1 MAKKKTAKRARVRA
15 GARKAQRKTTARP
28 SAGRVRAFELMVA
41 GLAHDVRTP
50 LTGIL
55 AAADLLSTSNLGERE
70 RRWVAALSSSA
81 RHLEALTTLV
91 VDAVRTSGGNR
102 SLQAEPFD
110 ARALAQAAAA
120 SLAARAEAAGLAC
133 KVDLAEDLPT
143 QAIGDPVRLRAA
155 LENLIDNAVKFTRQG
170 EVAIKVG
177 ARGFAAGRVRLV
189 FAVTD
194 SGIGLTRGEMQR
206 LFRPFAQAS
215 EQVARRFGGAGLGLV
230 LVKRL
235 AKAMGGDLTA
245 DSRPGEGSTF
255 TFAAVVKAVPSPQ
268 KRMKMVRRARRQ

>member
-1 MAKKKTAKRARVRA
+1 MAKKTAAKRTRARA
-15 GARKAQRKTTARP
+15 GACKAKRKTTARP

-55 AAADLLSTSNLGERE
+55 AAADLLSASNLGERE

-81 RHLEALTTLV
+81 RHLEAVTTLV

-102 SLQAEPFD
+102 ALRAEPFD

-133 KVDLAEDLPT
+133 KVDLADDLPA

-170 EVAIKVG
+170 EVALNVG
-177 ARGFAAGRVRLV
+177 ARGLSGGRVRLV

-194 SGIGLTRGEMQR
+194 SGIGLTRREMQR

-255 TFAAVVKAVPSPQ
+255 TFAAVVKAVPSQ
-268 KRMKMVRRARRQ
+268 QNA

>member
-1 MAKKKTAKRARVRA
+1 MAWCIGVGIMAKKTAARRVRA
-15 GARKAQRKTTARP
+15 RTGTRKSVRKTAARP
-28 SAGRVRAFELMVA
+28 SASRVRAFELMVA

-55 AAADLLSTSNLGERE
+55 AAADLLSASDLGERE
-70 RRWVAALSSSA
+70 RRWVAALTSSA

-91 VDAVRTSGGNR
+91 VDAVKTKGHDLALR
-102 SLQAEPFD
+102 ADPFD
-110 ARALAQAAAA
+110 APALAQAAAA

-133 KVDLAEDLPT
+133 RVALAVDLPK

-170 EVAIKVG
+170 EVALKVA
-177 ARGFAAGRVRLV
+177 ARRLSGGRVRLA

-194 SGIGLTRGEMQR
+194 SGIGMTRGEMQR

-215 EQVARRFGGAGLGLV
+215 ERVARRFGGAGLGLV

-245 DSRPGEGSTF
+245 VSRRGGGSTF
-255 TFAAVVKAVPSPQ
+255 TFSAVVCTDTPSS
-268 KRMKMVRRARRQ
+268 A